1 MAILDT
7 EYVKAPSLRAGDL
20 SITKSSTG
28 FRMFEGDTVFL
39 TGDANGT
46 LTIGKENLTSSIPT
60 LHINAA
66 EVYWNNKPLKDYWE
80 EEFGT
85 PVPDLT
91 QDVTRLQELTTEN
104 TRAIQN
110 TDKRL
115 SQELSD
121 LRLDA
126 LGAATNILVSPINNY
141 VSNIC
146 GIAVPTTLLKVYLP
160 YFNKITLN
168 NVQNSGAGYLAIYSC
183 DEETP
188 SVSSSCTLLYIV
200 EEAFETTGSPTAPT
214 SSTINIPEKIN
225 IPDSG
230 LILLIFASSATA
242 PQTDNI
248 SWITAE
254 NSTMFISMGIYSP
267 GATNRPY
274 DTNGEY
280 VLQKVTNAAFLTY
293 SPDID
298 FSYVANDRVENEDPL
313 ADDVEVIKSQIEDL
327 QSDLGDYM
335 TYEETTEA
343 ISTFPDD
350 GLEGRLYPLGS
361 LVDALTVPTLPLT
374 LSKKIENL
382 TSSIEFK
389 GDVLSMKSATAQEIE
404 NIGSYISTAELKLLS
419 GIAQLTLNR
428 NPLSYSDSGDI
439 ASLGMR
445 AISSG
450 YFEEGAIELKSIY
463 RSEFSGS
470 AAQVHL
476 TTGSGRL
483 ELGMRDSDQDFFQLL
498 AQAPTESYR
507 TGILCLTYKSLE
519 NSSQYSELNITQ
531 YTAVLSTHN
540 NSQYAQ
546 VGVYPYK
553 IELRTD
559 SVGYNPTLIL
569 QQSGLSLSSTAGSS
583 TWNGKLDST
592 STYIPTISIVHY
604 LIQQALANQ

>member
-39 TGDANGT
+39 TGSADGT
-46 LTIGKENLTSSIPT
+46 LTIGKENLTSSIPA
-60 LHINAA
+60 LHINAE

-80 EEFGT
+80 EEAG
-85 PVPDLT
+85 PDVPDLT
-91 QDVTRLQELTTEN
+91 QDVTELQELTAAN
-104 TRAIQN
+104 TQAIQN

-115 SQELSD
+115 SQEIAD
-121 LRLDA
+121 LRMDA
-126 LGAATNILVSPINNY
+126 LGAEINTLVSPINGF
-141 VSNIC
+141 VSDIR
-146 GIAVPTTLLKVYLP
+146 GVAIPATILKESLP
-160 YFNKITLN
+160 YFNRITIN
-168 NVQNSGAGYLAIYSC
+168 NVQSTGTGYLAIYSC
-183 DEETP
+183 DATTP
-188 SVSSSCTLLYIV
+188 AVSSPCTLLYVV
-200 EEAFETTGSPTAPT
+200 EGVFETTGSQTAPA
-214 SSTINIPEKIN
+214 SSTIEIPEKITV
-225 IPDSG
+225 PDDG
-230 LILLIFASSATA
+230 LIILIFANSTTA

-248 SWITAE
+248 SWVATE
-254 NSTMFISMGIYSP
+254 NSTMSMRLGIYSP
-267 GATNRPY
+267 GGTNRPY

-280 VLQKVTNAAFLTY
+280 VLQKVANTFFITY

-298 FSYVANDRVENEDPL
+298 FSYVAKDRVEDEDPL
-313 ADDVEVIKSQIEDL
+313 SDDVEAIKSQIEDL
-327 QSDLGDYM
+327 RSDLGDYM

-361 LVDALTVPTLPLT
+361 LVDALTVPTLPLA

-389 GDVLSMKSATAQEIE
+389 GDVLSMKSATTQEIE

-428 NPLSYSDSGDI
+428 NPLAYSDSGDI

-470 AAQVHL
+470 TAQVHL

-531 YTAVLSTHN
+531 YTAALSAHN

-553 IELRTD
+553 IELGTD

-569 QQSGLSLSSTAGSS
+569 QQSGLSLSSTASSS

-604 LIQQALANQ
+604 LIQQSLAN